1 VRRLPKVVYLAGFAA
16 VTLAAFVALVLS
28 GAVPQSAVAVV
39 TDLVLAA
46 LSVLA
51 AGSGARAAASANGRF
66 RLAWALMAG
75 ALAAFAVGEMIWCYN
90 ELVVNEPPFPSAAD
104 AFFLMFPVGVGA
116 ALLLFRNRSNR
127 ESQGRIVLDGLIVA
141 GSLFVVS
148 WTLGLRQIYE
158 AGDATRMD
166 IALLIAYPVG
176 DLVMLTIAAVVVVS
190 AQAGQRVTMALL
202 TFGLTCMALADSG
215 YAYLSARGDYVSGN
229 IVDIGW
235 VAGLLLLIL
244 AAVTARQTTMPDR
257 PMDEVPGWASVWLP
271 YVPLMLAGIVA
282 IARPPIPFTAGPLLT
297 VGVLLAVTVLAR
309 QLLAVTETRR
319 LMARVADRARH
330 DPLTGLANRVLFQD
344 RLAQAWD
351 HTHLGESMSVLALDL
366 NHFTMVNDTLGHGIG
381 DGLLCAVADRISD
394 CVRDEDVV
402 ARLGG
407 DEFAILVVGSPARAH
422 RLADRVVESFDEP
435 FLIDGHELLIRPSVG
450 LATTMC
456 AAGQNSGEQL
466 LNQADIAMYSGK
478 RSAAAGVHVFSAE
491 TQVADT
497 VDEALVERDTR
508 LRAVDGAMSVRLL
521 AELHDALDQRDL
533 VLLYQPKFD
542 LLTAQVVGIEA
553 LLRWQHPVR
562 GLLGPDEFLPLA
574 RGDDLM
580 AAITDFVIHQALDD
594 ASRWR
599 SLSVEVPVAINLPA
613 PALVDLQL
621 PARLMSALGEH
632 RIEATALTIEITED
646 LYLDNLDHAR
656 AVLNVVRQSGIRVA
670 IDDFGS
676 GYSALSY
683 LRDLTIDEV
692 KLDRDFIAPILV
704 DPRAAAVVRAVVNLA
719 HELGL
724 TTVAEGV
731 ENAETA
737 ARLREYG
744 CDVGQGYFFSAPLS
758 AEAVADLLGQGYSAG
773 NSVSEIE
780 LMQ

>member
-1 VRRLPKVVYLAGFAA
+1 MRRLPKIAYLAGFAA
-16 VTLAAFVALVLS
+16 VTLAAFVALVLG
-28 GAVPQSAVAVV
+28 GAVPQPTVAVV
-39 TDLVLAA
+39 ADVVIAA

-51 AGSGARAAASANGRF
+51 AGSCVRAAASANGRF

-75 ALAAFAVGEMIWCYN
+75 ALAAFAVGEMIWIYI
-90 ELVVNEPPFPSAAD
+90 EHVVDGSPFPSAAD
-104 AFFLMFPVGVGA
+104 AFFLMFPVGVSA
-116 ALLLFRNRSNR
+116 ALLLFRNRSSP

-141 GSLFVVS
+141 GSLFIVS

-166 IALLIAYPVG
+166 LALLIAYPVC
-176 DLVMLTIAAVVVVS
+176 DLVMLTIAAMVVVS

-202 TFGLTCMALADSG
+202 TLGLTCMALADSG
-215 YAYLSARGDYVSGN
+215 YAYLSARGDYFSGN

-244 AAVTARQTTMPDR
+244 AAVTARQPTVPDR

-271 YVPLMLAGIVA
+271 YLPLMLAGIVA
-282 IARPPIPFTAGPLLT
+282 IARPPIPFTSGPLLT

-309 QLLAVTETRR
+309 QLLAVTENRR
-319 LMARVADRARH
+319 LMARVAERALH
-330 DPLTGLANRVLFQD
+330 DPLTGLANRVFFQD
-344 RLAQAWD
+344 RLARAGES
-351 HTHLGESMSVLALDL
+351 THDGESMSVLALDL
-366 NHFTMVNDTLGHGIG
+366 NHFTLVNDSLGHGIG
-381 DGLLCAVADRISD
+381 DELLCAVADRIRA
-394 CVRDEDVV
+394 CVHDEDVV

-407 DEFAILVVGSPARAH
+407 DEFAVLVVGSPARVR
-422 RLADRVVESFDEP
+422 RLADRVVESFDKP
-435 FLIDGHELLIRPSVG
+435 FLIGGHELLIRPSVG
-450 LATTMC
+450 LATTAC

-466 LNQADIAMYSGK
+466 LNQANTAMYSGK
-478 RSAAAGVHVFSAE
+478 RSAAAGVHVFNAE
-491 TQVADT
+491 TQVTDT
-497 VDEALVERDTR
+497 VDQAMVERDTL
-508 LRAVDGAMSVRLL
+508 LRAVDGAIAVRLL
-521 AELHDALDQRDL
+521 AELRDALDQRDL
-533 VLLYQPKFD
+533 ILLYQPKFD
-542 LLTAQVVGIEA
+542 LLTARVVGVEA

-562 GLLGPDEFLPLA
+562 GLLGPDEFLPLV

-613 PALVDLQL
+613 PALVDLEL

-632 RIEATALTIEITED
+632 RIEAAELTIEITED
-646 LYLDNLDHAR
+646 LDLDNLDHAR
-656 AVLNVVRQSGIRVA
+656 AVLNMLRQNGIRVA

-676 GYSALSY
+676 GYSVLSY

-758 AEAVADLLGQGYSAG
+758 AEGVVDLLGQGYSAG

>member
-1 VRRLPKVVYLAGFAA
+1 MPKIAHLAGFAA
-16 VTLAAFVALVLS
+16 VTLAAFVALVLG
-28 GAVPQSAVAVV
+28 GAVPQSTAAVV
-39 TDLVLAA
+39 ADLLIAA

-51 AGSGARAAASANGRF
+51 AGLCARAATSANGRF

-75 ALAAFAVGEMIWCYN
+75 ALAAFAVGEMIWIYI
-90 ELVVNEPPFPSAAD
+90 EHVVEEPPFPSAAD
-104 AFFLMFPVGVGA
+104 AFFLMFPIGVGA

-141 GSLFVVS
+141 GSLFIVS

-158 AGDATRMD
+158 AGDAARLDLT
-166 IALLIAYPVG
+166 LLIAYPVC
-176 DLVMLTIAAVVVVS
+176 DLVMLTIAAVIVVS
-190 AQAGQRVTMALL
+190 AQADQRLTMTLL
-202 TFGLTCMALADSG
+202 MLGLTCMALADSG
-215 YAYLSARGDYVSGN
+215 YAYLSARGDYFSGN
-229 IVDIGW
+229 VVDIGW

-244 AAVTARQTTMPDR
+244 AAVTARQPREPGR

-271 YVPLMLAGIVA
+271 YVPLMLAGFVSV
-282 IARPPIPFTAGPLLT
+282 ARPPIPFTAGPLLT

-309 QLLAVTETRR
+309 QLLAVTENRR
-319 LMARVADRARH
+319 LMARLADRALH
-330 DPLTGLANRVLFQD
+330 DPLTGLANRVFFQD
-344 RLAQAWD
+344 RLAHAGEY
-351 HTHLGESMSVLALDL
+351 THDGESMSVLALDL
-366 NHFTMVNDTLGHGIG
+366 NHFKMVNDTLGHGIG
-381 DGLLCAVADRISD
+381 DELLRAVADRIRA
-394 CVRDEDVV
+394 CVRDDDVV

-407 DEFAILVVGSPARAH
+407 DEFAVLVVGSPARAR
-422 RLADRVVESFDEP
+422 RLADRVVESFDKP
-435 FLIDGHELLIRPSVG
+435 FLIGGHELLIRPSVG
-450 LATTMC
+450 LATTAC
-456 AAGQNSGEQL
+456 AAGQNAGEQL
-466 LNQADIAMYSGK
+466 LNQADTAMYSGK
-478 RSAAAGVHVFSAE
+478 RSGAAGVHVFSAG
-491 TQVADT
+491 TQVTDT
-497 VDEALVERDTR
+497 VDQALAERDSR
-508 LRAVDGAMSVRLL
+508 LRAVDAAMTVRLL

-542 LLTAQVVGIEA
+542 LLTARVVGVEA

-562 GLLGPDEFLPLA
+562 GLLGPDEFLPLV
-574 RGDDLM
+574 RRDDLM
-580 AAITDFVIHQALDD
+580 TAITDFVIHQALDD
-594 ASRWR
+594 ASQWR

-613 PALVDLQL
+613 PALVDLEL
-621 PARLMSALGEH
+621 PARVMSALGEH
-632 RIEATALTIEITED
+632 RIEAAALTIEITED
-646 LYLDNLDHAR
+646 LYLDNLDHAG
-656 AVLNVVRQSGIRVA
+656 AVLNLLRQNGIRVA

-692 KLDRDFIAPILV
+692 KLDRDFTAAILV

-744 CDVGQGYFFSAPLS
+744 CDVGQGYFFSPPLS
-758 AEAVADLLGQGYSAG
+758 AEGVVDVLGQNYSAG
-773 NSVSEIE
+773 DSFSEIE

>member
-1 VRRLPKVVYLAGFAA
+1 MRRLPKIAYLAGFAA

-28 GAVPQSAVAVV
+28 GAVPQPTVAVV
-39 TDLVLAA
+39 ADVVIAA

-51 AGSGARAAASANGRF
+51 AGSCVRAAASANGRF

-75 ALAAFAVGEMIWCYN
+75 ALAAFAVGEMIWIYI
-90 ELVVNEPPFPSAAD
+90 EHVVDGSPFPSAAD
-104 AFFLMFPVGVGA
+104 AFFLMFPVGVSA
-116 ALLLFRNRSNR
+116 ALLLFRNRSSR

-141 GSLFVVS
+141 GSLFIAS
-148 WTLGLRQIYE
+148 WTLGLRQVYE
-158 AGDATRMD
+158 AGDAARMD
-166 IALLIAYPVG
+166 LALLIAYPVC
-176 DLVMLTIAAVVVVS
+176 DLVMLTIAAVVVIS
-190 AQAGQRVTMALL
+190 AQAGQRVTMTLL
-202 TFGLTCMALADSG
+202 TLGLTCMALADSG
-215 YAYLSARGDYVSGN
+215 YAYLSARGDYFSGN

-244 AAVTARQTTMPDR
+244 AAVTARQPTVHDR

-271 YVPLMLAGIVA
+271 YLPLMLAGIVA
-282 IARPPIPFTAGPLLT
+282 IARPPIPFTSGPLLT

-309 QLLAVTETRR
+309 QLLAVTENRR
-319 LMARVADRARH
+319 LMARVVERALH
-330 DPLTGLANRVLFQD
+330 DPLTGLANRVFFQD
-344 RLAQAWD
+344 RLARAGES
-351 HTHLGESMSVLALDL
+351 THDGESMSVLALDL
-366 NHFTMVNDTLGHGIG
+366 NHFTLVNDSLGHGIG
-381 DGLLCAVADRISD
+381 DELLCAVADRIRA

-407 DEFAILVVGSPARAH
+407 DEFAVLVVGSPARAR
-422 RLADRVVESFDEP
+422 RLADRVVESFDKP
-435 FLIDGHELLIRPSVG
+435 FLIGGHELLVRPSVG
-450 LATTMC
+450 LATTAC

-466 LNQADIAMYSGK
+466 LNQANTAMYSGK
-478 RSAAAGVHVFSAE
+478 RSAAAGVHVFNAE
-491 TQVADT
+491 TQVTDT
-497 VDEALVERDTR
+497 VDQAVVERDTL
-508 LRAVDGAMSVRLL
+508 LRAVDGAIAVRLL
-521 AELHDALDQRDL
+521 AELRDALDQRDL

-542 LLTAQVVGIEA
+542 LRTARVVGVEA

-562 GLLGPDEFLPLA
+562 GLLGPDEFLPLV

-580 AAITDFVIHQALDD
+580 AAITDFVIDQALDD
-594 ASRWR
+594 AAQWR
-599 SLSVEVPVAINLPA
+599 SKSEAVPIAINLPA
-613 PALVDLQL
+613 PALVDLEL
-621 PARLMSALGEH
+621 PARLMRALDEH
-632 RIEATALTIEITED
+632 RIEAAALTIEITED

-656 AVLNVVRQSGIRVA
+656 AVLNVLRQNGIRVS

-692 KLDRDFIAPILV
+692 KLDRDFIAPILI

-731 ENAETA
+731 ENADTA
-737 ARLREYG
+737 ALLREYG

-758 AEAVADLLGQGYSAG
+758 AEGVVDLLGQGYSAG

>member
-1 VRRLPKVVYLAGFAA
+1 MRRLPKIAYLAGFAA
-16 VTLAAFVALVLS
+16 VTLAAFVALVLG
-28 GAVPQSAVAVV
+28 GAVPQPTVAVV
-39 TDLVLAA
+39 ADVVIAA

-51 AGSGARAAASANGRF
+51 AGSCVRAAASANGRF

-75 ALAAFAVGEMIWCYN
+75 ALAAFAVGEMIWIYI
-90 ELVVNEPPFPSAAD
+90 EHVVDGSPFPSAAD
-104 AFFLMFPVGVGA
+104 AFFLMFPVGVSA

-141 GSLFVVS
+141 GSLFIAS
-148 WTLGLRQIYE
+148 WTLGLRQVYE

-166 IALLIAYPVG
+166 LALLIAYPVC
-176 DLVMLTIAAVVVVS
+176 DLIMLTIAAVVVVS
-190 AQAGQRVTMALL
+190 AQAGQRVTMTLL
-202 TFGLTCMALADSG
+202 TLGLTCMALADSG
-215 YAYLSARGDYVSGN
+215 YAYLSARGDYFSGN

-244 AAVTARQTTMPDR
+244 AAVTARQPTVPDR

-271 YVPLMLAGIVA
+271 YLPLMLAGIVA
-282 IARPPIPFTAGPLLT
+282 TARPPIPFTSGPLLT

-309 QLLAVTETRR
+309 QLLAVTENRR
-319 LMARVADRARH
+319 LMARVVERALH
-330 DPLTGLANRVLFQD
+330 DPLTGLANQVFFQD
-344 RLAQAWD
+344 RLAHAGES
-351 HTHLGESMSVLALDL
+351 THDGESMSVLALDL
-366 NHFTMVNDTLGHGIG
+366 NHFTLVNDSLGHGIG
-381 DGLLCAVADRISD
+381 DELLCAVADRIRA
-394 CVRDEDVV
+394 CVHDEDVV

-407 DEFAILVVGSPARAH
+407 DEFAVLVVGSPARAR
-422 RLADRVVESFDEP
+422 RLADRVVESFDKP
-435 FLIDGHELLIRPSVG
+435 FLIGGHELLIRPSVG
-450 LATTMC
+450 LATTAC
-456 AAGQNSGEQL
+456 AAGQNLGEQL
-466 LNQADIAMYSGK
+466 LNQAKTAMYSGK
-478 RSAAAGVHVFSAE
+478 RSAAAGVHVFNAE
-491 TQVADT
+491 TQMTDA
-497 VDEALVERDTR
+497 VDQAVVERDTR
-508 LRAVDGAMSVRLL
+508 LRAVDGAMTVRLL
-521 AELHDALDQRDL
+521 AELRDALDQRDL

-542 LLTAQVVGIEA
+542 LPTARVVGVEA

-562 GLLGPDEFLPLA
+562 GLLGPDEFLPLV

-632 RIEATALTIEITED
+632 RIEAAALTIEITED

-656 AVLNVVRQSGIRVA
+656 AVLNVLRQSGIRVA

-692 KLDRDFIAPILV
+692 KLDRDFIAPILI

-731 ENAETA
+731 ENADTA
-737 ARLREYG
+737 VRLREYG

-758 AEAVADLLGQGYSAG
+758 AEGVVDLLGQGYSAG

>member
-1 VRRLPKVVYLAGFAA
+1 MPKIAHLAGFAA
-16 VTLAAFVALVLS
+16 VTLAAFVALVLG
-28 GAVPQSAVAVV
+28 GALPQSTVAVV
-39 TDLVLAA
+39 ADLVLAA

-51 AGSGARAAASANGRF
+51 AGSCARAATFASGRF

-75 ALAAFAVGEMIWCYN
+75 ALAAFAVGEMIWIYI
-90 ELVVNEPPFPSAAD
+90 EHVVDGSPFPSAAD
-104 AFFLMFPVGVGA
+104 AFFLMFRVGVSA
-116 ALLLFRNRSNR
+116 ALLLFRNRSSP

-141 GSLFVVS
+141 GSLFIAS
-148 WTLGLRQIYE
+148 WTLGLRQVYE

-166 IALLIAYPVG
+166 LELLIAYPVG

-190 AQAGQRVTMALL
+190 AQAGQRVTMTLL
-202 TFGLTCMALADSG
+202 TLGLTCMALADSG
-215 YAYLSARGDYVSGN
+215 YAYLSARGDYFSGN

-244 AAVTARQTTMPDR
+244 AAVTARQPTVPDR

-271 YVPLMLAGIVA
+271 YLPLMLAGIVA
-282 IARPPIPFTAGPLLT
+282 IARPPIPFTSGPLLT

-309 QLLAVTETRR
+309 QLLAVTENRR
-319 LMARVADRARH
+319 LMARVVDRALH
-330 DPLTGLANRVLFQD
+330 DPLTGLANQVFFQD
-344 RLAQAWD
+344 RLARAGES
-351 HTHLGESMSVLALDL
+351 THDGESMSVLALDL
-366 NHFTMVNDTLGHGIG
+366 NHFTLVNDSLGHGIG
-381 DGLLCAVADRISD
+381 DELLCAVADRIRA

-407 DEFAILVVGSPARAH
+407 DEFAVLVVGSPARAR
-422 RLADRVVESFDEP
+422 RLADRVVESFDKP
-435 FLIDGHELLIRPSVG
+435 FLIGGHELLIRPSVG
-450 LATTMC
+450 LATTAC
-456 AAGQNSGEQL
+456 AAGQNLGEQL
-466 LNQADIAMYSGK
+466 LNQANTAMYSGK
-478 RSAAAGVHVFSAE
+478 RSAAAGVHVFNAE
-491 TQVADT
+491 TQMTDA
-497 VDEALVERDTR
+497 VDQAVVERDTL
-508 LRAVDGAMSVRLL
+508 LRAVDGAMTVRLL
-521 AELHDALDQRDL
+521 AELRDALDQRDL

-542 LLTAQVVGIEA
+542 LLTARVVGVEA

-562 GLLGPDEFLPLA
+562 GLLGPDEFLPLV

-594 ASRWR
+594 ASRWQ

-613 PALVDLQL
+613 PALVDLEL
-621 PARLMSALGEH
+621 PARLMGALGEH
-632 RIEATALTIEITED
+632 RIEAAALTIEITED

-692 KLDRDFIAPILV
+692 KLDRDFIAPILI

-731 ENAETA
+731 ENADTA

-758 AEAVADLLGQGYSAG
+758 AEGVVDLLGQGYSAG